1 MKSTILLAMA
11 AIGAAAAFL
20 TGAWG
25 HEVTAGIIG
34 FCSLIALW
42 ASDRAMERRH
52 RPITKKK
59 QDNGIERKD

>member
-1 MKSTILLAMA
+1 MA

-42 ASDRAMERRH
+42 ASDRAMGLGPGHGERRH